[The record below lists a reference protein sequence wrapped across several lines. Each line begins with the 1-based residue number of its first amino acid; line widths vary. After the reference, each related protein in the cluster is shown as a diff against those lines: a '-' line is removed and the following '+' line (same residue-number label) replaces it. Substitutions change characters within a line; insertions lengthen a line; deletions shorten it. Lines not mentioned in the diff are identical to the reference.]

1 MTQTPLTPAIRSTP
15 RWLVI
20 LLFLAAVG
28 TLAAAA
34 METAFVAARLPQAR
48 LALAFHPSRVEKTTQ
63 AIGNALQSAPLEA
76 REGLQSVQAAIL
88 FSQALHSGA
97 AGNSAL
103 ADAET
108 RAASLRTT
116 QLGRVQAAA
125 VRLLYGERTGKTA
138 EQRWQAI
145 RPLLEGL
152 EQARFT
158 HHLGPLR
165 TAVAG
170 GYRAIRVEPGSAW
183 LFADQY
189 IGHPHGP
196 LLQYFFAAVEAL
208 AQDRRNAG
216 DADAA
221 ALLERVRTR
230 WLRQWLIEPGP
241 LELRLLAA
249 DLLRGDS
256 AAGAEEKTEAAAW
269 RDAILRAIREQRQGE
284 LGLTGGAQFASAE
297 HERVVSRL
305 LVVSWLLSGAVA
317 LLAITVCVG
326 WTWLLRPRGELG
338 FRWIAARAAAVA
350 ALLLICGVLCVLGA
364 TEWLRVDLRRDW
376 SAPLYWWRHPFVAAG
391 AAMVL
396 LFVVAGIGRGG
407 AAVRLQRVGATALV
421 GWLLVGGAAFGAVR
435 VTEAARVSYEAALE
449 KQLGGDSAA
458 AIVGAERAGLPRVSA
473 ASRS

>member
-1 MTQTPLTPAIRSTP
+1 MTQSPATPAVRTTP

-20 LLFLAAVG
+20 LLFPAAAG
-28 TLAAAA
+28 LMAAAA

-48 LALAFHPSRVEKTTQ
+48 LALAYHPSRAERTNQ
-63 AIGNALQSAPLEA
+63 AIGSALQSAPLEA
-76 REGLQSVQAAIL
+76 REALQSVQVAIL

-116 QLGRVQAAA
+116 QLGRVQAATA
-125 VRLLYGERTGKTA
+125 RLLYGERTGKTP
-138 EQRWQAI
+138 EQRWQTI

-196 LLQYFFAAVEAL
+196 LLQYFVAASGIL
-208 AQDRRNAG
+208 AQERRSAG

-221 ALLERVRTR
+221 ALLERIRTR
-230 WLRQWLIEPGP
+230 WLRQWLIEPGS

-249 DLLRGDS
+249 DLLRRDS
-256 AAGAEEKTEAAAW
+256 AAGADETAEASAW

-305 LVVSWLLSGAVA
+305 LVVSWLLSGGLV
-317 LLAITVCVG
+317 LLVVTISVG
-326 WTWLLRPRGELG
+326 WTWLLRPRVELG
-338 FRWIAARAAAVA
+338 FRAIAARGAVLA
-350 ALLLICGVLCVLGA
+350 VVMLLVGLAFVLAA
-364 TEWLRVDLRRDW
+364 TEWMRVDLRRDW
-376 SAPLYWWRHPFVAAG
+376 STPLYWWRHPFVAGG
-391 AAMVL
+391 AAMLLLVVL
-396 LFVVAGIGRGG
+396 AGIGRGG
-407 AAVRLQRVGATALV
+407 AAGRVQRVGATALV
-421 GWLLVGGAAFGAVR
+421 GWLLLGGAAFGAVR
-435 VTEAARVSYEAALE
+435 LVESARVAYEAALE

-458 AIVGAERAGLPRVSA
+458 ALVGAERAALPRVSA